1 MPRMEWL
8 GRELVRD
15 PPPPSLYPGFPAL
28 DLIALI
34 APNIVLLSLD
44 RHQLNIM
51 ASGYGINGGAK
62 APFLFLFLCISRKI
76 PRTLGM
82 EATLTRSIHRC

>member
-28 DLIALI
+28 HLIALI
-34 APNIVLLSLD
+34 ASNIVLLSLD

-62 APFLFLFLCISRKI
+62 APFPFPLPLHLEENS
-76 PRTLGM
+76 PHSWHG
-82 EATLTRSIHRC
+82 SNN